1 MGGDPE
7 LHFERSPGHKNDF
20 NSSVT
25 STQNEGFEPVHSF
38 TTPVFVFMAERDVS
52 DVTGPCR
59 CLNHLT
65 FLGNLLHYHDFPR

>member
-1 MGGDPE
+1 MTQNFT
-7 LHFERSPGHKNDF
+7 LKGHLDIKMTLK
-20 NSSVT
+20 VT
-25 STQNEGFEPVHSF
+25 STQNEGFEPVHGF
-38 TTPVFVFMAERDVS
+38 TTPVFVFMAECDVS